1 MIHDLAVSE
10 IHFCDL
16 RHILITEL
24 EIPDVQV
31 LFHTLLVNGFRD
43 NGYTSLYVPAQSYL
57 SRSLSVLLADSGQ
70 YRMSED
76 TMVAFCK
83 RTPCLRMNAILFH
96 KRQSVFLLEERM
108 QLYLIDCRHNIYGL
122 TQVRQ
127 TVRVEIADTDG
138 FQFSFFISFLHRAV
152 CSDIISH
159 WLMDQIQ
166 VDVVHAQIFHGSFDG
181 LLCSLIAGILYPQLG
196 GNKQF
201 LTWYTAFGDR
211 RTHCLLVHISRSCVD
226 QTVSAGN
233 CIQNCLLTLCR
244 IRYLEYTKAL
254 QRHLH
259 TIVQFYCFNFAH
271 CNFLLFSFSE
281 FFTNNF
287 LIRITFTQ

>member
-57 SRSLSVLLADSGQ
+57 SRSLSVLLADSGR

-138 FQFSFFISFLHRAV
+138 FQFSSCFPFLKF
-152 CSDIISH
+152 SPII
-159 WLMDQIQ
+159 
-166 VDVVHAQIFHGSFDG
+166 F
-181 LLCSLIAGILYPQLG
+181 
-196 GNKQF
+196 
-201 LTWYTAFGDR
+201 
-211 RTHCLLVHISRSCVD
+211 
-226 QTVSAGN
+226 
-233 CIQNCLLTLCR
+233 
-244 IRYLEYTKAL
+244 
-254 QRHLH
+254 
-259 TIVQFYCFNFAH
+259 
-271 CNFLLFSFSE
+271 
-281 FFTNNF
+281 
-287 LIRITFTQ
+287 